1 MAERSNKF
9 NPKLKYYHIILISI
23 ILSPLLIL
31 NSNSLNKPRE
41 KEKILKSEEIILR
54 KLYTRKLDSSSE
66 GDTFSNDTNKICDK
80 GSEGL
85 QNYYKMEKINP

>member
-31 NSNSLNKPRE
+31 NSNSLNKQRE

-54 KLYTRKLDSSSE
+54 KLIRK
-66 GDTFSNDTNKICDK
+66 KI
-80 GSEGL
+80 GFF
-85 QNYYKMEKINP
+85 IR

>member
-31 NSNSLNKPRE
+31 NSNSLNKQRE

-54 KLYTRKLDSSSE
+54 KSTQENWILHQMRTHFPMIQIRFAKKVQKV
-66 GDTFSNDTNKICDK
+66 FKIII
-80 GSEGL
+80 
-85 QNYYKMEKINP
+85 KMEMINP